1 MCIQDFK
8 ESRWCVMNFSERF
21 SYLLDCEEISQKEMA
36 SILNLTP
43 PTISNYVTGAREPDF
58 ATLVRIADH
67 FGVSTDY
74 LLGHEPDTRAV
85 EGETAILKLWR
96 QLSPAQ
102 REFLLR
108 QGEMLKSYALHR
120 TSNDCQT

>member
-1 MCIQDFK
+1 
-8 ESRWCVMNFSERF
+8 MNFPYQFR
-21 SYLLDCEEISQKEMA
+21 YLIECENISQKELAKQLML
-36 SILNLTP
+36 ST
-43 PTISNYVTGAREPDF
+43 TTVSNYVTGAREPDF
-58 ATLVRIADH
+58 ATLVLIADH